1 MDLRTG
7 RGILRATRLEKLPCV
22 DHLALC
28 IDSPMFL
35 KALDTVVFSS
45 PQSFVVG
52 KQWTPINTLK
62 NGRVWT
68 V

>member
-28 IDSPMFL
+28 IDFPMFIKTL
-35 KALDTVVFSS
+35 HIVGFSS

-52 KQWTPINTLK
+52 KQWTPINILK
-62 NGRVWT
+62 SGRVWT